1 MVFYGLDNR
10 IMNNKSFPFQVSEPR
25 KMTVLE
31 QVLSAVWL
39 ADSKTLKELRRGQ
52 SLIEQQ
58 LKMAIN
64 KRCPQ
69 KTFDNLG
76 AMGDN
81 YAAAVAYQTFGE
93 DSCWMAFINTL
104 PA

>member
-1 MVFYGLDNR
+1 MVFYGLDDR
-10 IMNNKSFPFQVSEPR
+10 IMNNRFPFQVSEPR

-39 ADSKTLKELRRGQ
+39 ATSKTLKELRQRQ

-58 LKMAIN
+58 LGMAKDN
-64 KRCPQ
+64 RCPQ

-76 AMGDN
+76 AMSDN